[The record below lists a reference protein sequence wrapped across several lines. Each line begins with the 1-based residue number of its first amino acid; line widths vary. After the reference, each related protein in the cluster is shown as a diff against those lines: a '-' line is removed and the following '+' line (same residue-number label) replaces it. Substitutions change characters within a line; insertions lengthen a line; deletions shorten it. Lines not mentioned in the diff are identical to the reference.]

1 MNLVNHRQ
9 SMKKNFQIV
18 KKPYWNQRKGYS
30 MITMLIGLLF
40 LINGEPA
47 YLRFIGILFIFK
59 GFVRLI
65 LDILNFVCSDEKD

>member
-1 MNLVNHRQ
+1 
-9 SMKKNFQIV
+9 
-18 KKPYWNQRKGYS
+18 